1 MSVENKQVRGDASVS
16 RNVNAG
22 GNARVQG
29 NMHVGHN
36 LRVDGAVEARNIKAA
51 NKGLFLDEAQLKA
64 RYPQPEEGWF
74 AGVGSSSPFVVY
86 IARNGEWQRTTGT
99 FSVDMDMDS
108 YNQRIDEL
116 ENQVAELIEIIL
128 SGGGGNVV
136 NVRVSVEGHGSVTG
150 SGLYQIG
157 NPVTLTATADNG
169 YHFVEWQDAEGNT
182 IAGAGATYTF
192 EASESVTLKAVFA
205 VSYYTVSATPNDS
218 TLGSVSVS
226 PAVPAGQSGY
236 TYGTQLTLT
245 ATAETQ
251 LRNAYF
257 VRWDDGNT
265 ENPRDITLTGNK
277 ILTAVFAEVAVV
289 ATEIDAQSMGT
300 GEITA
305 TVTRGGVEVARTDV
319 RIGDHVLIRLTGTS
333 KKPSSLTAGGVEVQ
347 CTSEQ
352 DGKVWKYG
360 FDYSGSES
368 LTFTATFSGEPITV
382 SYSIEVEANNS
393 AYGNVHIEVDGENVG
408 TQKNIPDGTGINL
421 VAVPKTGFVFDT
433 ENGWKKGS
441 VVIGTGL
448 RAEITVSSTT
458 AGKYT
463 AYFKHEGEPDFYYGA
478 VNTPN
483 VGEYAADYTGLS
495 SMLASGYLVDNN
507 KATINGV
514 TYGKTFI
521 YLYDAAK
528 VTPNRVRVIP
538 VGYEQYASD
547 FSGEEIFDTATF
559 HIKNNVVI
567 NGTTYTAIELLN
579 GNESEGSEMR
589 AEITFTA
596 NNNSQ
601 E

>member
-1 MSVENKQVRGDASVS
+1 MSVENKQIRGDASVS

-36 LRVDGAVEARNIKAA
+36 LRVDGAVEARNVKAA

-99 FSVDMDMDS
+99 FSVDVDMDS

-116 ENQVAELIEIIL
+116 ESQVAELIEIIL

-157 NPVTLTATADNG
+157 NPVTLTATAESG
-169 YHFVEWQDAEGNT
+169 YHFVEWQDADGVQVSTEP
-182 IAGAGATYTF
+182 TYTF
-192 EASESVTLKAVFA
+192 DATESVTMKAVFA
-205 VSYYTVSATPNDS
+205 VTRLEISVVSNNNYLGRVSITEPDADGKYTPGTP
-218 TLGSVSVS
+218 
-226 PAVPAGQSGY
+226 
-236 TYGTQLTLT
+236 LTLT
-245 ATAETQ
+245 ATANDTNP
-251 LRNAYF
+251 LAYF
-257 VRWDDGNT
+257 HKWSDGDTDSQRNITASEDKVYQALFYERQLISIGTSEGGTVEVRVNG
-265 ENPRDITLTGNK
+265 EVRTGSVYVK
-277 ILTAVFAEVAVV
+277 RGDVVELTAIGTTNEPSAWQDNEGNEMSGTTFDP
-289 ATEIDAQSMGT
+289 TEHKRKYQFTYT
-300 GEITA
+300 GE
-305 TVTRGGVEVARTDV
+305 
-319 RIGDHVLIRLTGTS
+319 
-333 KKPSSLTAGGVEVQ
+333 Q
-347 CTSEQ
+347 
-352 DGKVWKYG
+352 
-360 FDYSGSES
+360 S
-368 LTFTATFSGEPITV
+368 LTFTPVFGGDPITV
-382 SYSIEVEANNS
+382 KYTVELTMEPSGAGS
-393 AYGNVHIEVDGENVG
+393 VEILIGSDDSGVTRGEFE
-408 TQKNIPDGTGINL
+408 DGTTIMLTATKN
-421 VAVPKTGFVFDT
+421 
-433 ENGWKKGS
+433 EGWQLARWEKGS
-441 VVIGTGL
+441 SQME
-448 RAEITVSSTT
+448 AEWDDEKGRYILSITVSQAT
-458 AGKYT
+458 AGNYK
-463 AYFKHEGEPDFYYGA
+463 AVFEHAGEPDFYFGA

-507 KATINGV
+507 KAIISGITF
-514 TYGKTFI
+514 GKTFI
-521 YLYDAAK
+521 YLYDAEK
-528 VTPNRVRVIP
+528 VTPTRVRVIP
-538 VGYEQYASD
+538 VGYEQYASN
-547 FSGEEIFDTATF
+547 FTGEEIFDTATF